1 MKTFEFKFCKNKYN
15 QAVFYTREIGKIK
28 WCCGYPFSVDGLLEL
43 ERGTTQGGKE
53 MVKTFT
59 ELCKKHKT
67 E

>member
-15 QAVFYTREIGKIK
+15 QPVFYTREIGKIK
-28 WCCGYPFSVDGLLEL
+28 WSFGYPYSVDGLVEL

-59 ELCKKHKT
+59 GLCNKYKID
-67 E
+67 